1 MLKDGQTFQSFFL
14 YWMEMQLLHKCRY
27 KANALSLG
35 TSNCKKGTWTL
46 SIAHIKQ
53 KSSVTLA
60 IVSKNNSRAVY
71 IASSESCE
79 PKRFSLC
86 WSKVERKCTRTSAQP
101 NQSHCYYQNKGF
113 VYRMN
118 NNQINSTV
126 TTRTWVLSTE
136 WTRAWVITG
145 LVSRWKNDG
154 GPCLF

>member
-1 MLKDGQTFQSFFL
+1 MILMLKDGQTFQSFFL

-35 TSNCKKGTWTL
+35 TSNCKKGTWPL
-46 SIAHIKQ
+46 WIAHIKQ

-101 NQSHCYYQNKGF
+101 NQSHCYYQNKG
-113 VYRMN
+113 
-118 NNQINSTV
+118 
-126 TTRTWVLSTE
+126 LSTE
-136 WTRAWVITG
+136 WTITKSIPLLRPEHG
-145 LVSRWKNDG
+145 FCQQN
-154 GPCLF
+154 GPERG